1 MLMQLVGNIG
11 PIEQPMYPGDL
22 INTFELEPVA
32 IANAAGVN
40 ITAQQ
45 LVAQDI
51 DRSGAVAVTDT
62 LDTADNI
69 VKALIGSIN
78 KMSPPD
84 NQLYGTLPT
93 QQVQLAW
100 SANLNPL
107 MPGSSFRRRIRSAN
121 SGILTIA
128 VVANSGVSLLGVTT
142 IPATA
147 WRDYLVKIL
156 NSTPTIIIG
165 CTTTN
170 ANAVLTNVDLNL
182 IANITNGMSVFGANI
197 GAAAVVVAVNR
208 DLGTIT
214 LSVNSTATGA
224 NQAITFTPT
233 VTVRGLGSGTPN

>member
-1 MLMQLVGNIG
+1 MLLTFTGNVG
-11 PIEQPMYPGDL
+11 PIEMPLYPGDL
-22 INTFELEPVA
+22 INTMELEPVA
-32 IANAAGVN
+32 IANAAGVA

-45 LVAQDI
+45 LVSQDI
-51 DRSGAVAVTDT
+51 DRSGAAAVADT

-93 QQVQLAW
+93 QVVQLAW
-100 SANLNPL
+100 AANLNPL
-107 MPGSSFRRRIRSAN
+107 MPGSSFRRTIRSAN
-121 SGILTIA
+121 SGTLTIS

-142 IPATA
+142 IPATS
-147 WRDYLVKIL
+147 WREYLIKIL
-156 NSTPTIIIG
+156 NSSPTIIIG

-170 ANAVLTNVDLNL
+170 ANPVLSNVDLNL
-182 IANITNGMSVFGANI
+182 IANITNGMSVFGTNI

-214 LSVNSTATGA
+214 LSVNSTATGS

-233 VTVRGLGSGTPN
+233 VTVRGVRSGTPN